1 MTKSIKTRLFFF
13 WFGAFFK
20 SPKSKG
26 DENKEGYYELLGVD
40 KSATQDEIRK
50 AYKVKS
56 RQLHPDK
63 VAQREGRASTEADK
77 VAFQKMKESY
87 DVLHNPSQREMYD
100 EFGETGLQLMNG
112 NASAPMELVEN
123 FMNSSFC
130 DRFKIYFLF
139 LLIIGLSMIGPIVIC
154 LRVDDLIETPYA
166 TVFIPIWIYNLFSC
180 FVMFLSILSI
190 RSLISYLIQRKE
202 SNDADDDDEIN
213 LDDVDRLLKESRIQL
228 KEKYVLFF
236 QHLLFVAF
244 EIMLV
249 RKVDEIDDN
258 DWVIV
263 FAPLFCI
270 IVLRISCAI
279 PYAFGPVVFVETD
292 LIEDIAIKLLRKVWM
307 LHLDFQRYDI
317 DFLNH
322 HFSFLEG
329 KYVYFSHKYC
339 TYRDSLARSNQA

>member
-1 MTKSIKTRLFFF
+1 MRNAK
-13 WFGAFFK
+13 
-20 SPKSKG
+20 
-26 DENKEGYYELLGVD
+26 DDNYE
-40 KSATQDEIRK
+40 
-50 AYKVKS
+50 
-56 RQLHPDK
+56 
-63 VAQREGRASTEADK
+63 
-77 VAFQKMKESY
+77 
-87 DVLHNPSQREMYD
+87 
-100 EFGETGLQLMNG
+100 
-112 NASAPMELVEN
+112 
-123 FMNSSFC
+123 
-130 DRFKIYFLF
+130 
-139 LLIIGLSMIGPIVIC
+139 
-154 LRVDDLIETPYA
+154 
-166 TVFIPIWIYNLFSC
+166 
-180 FVMFLSILSI
+180 
-190 RSLISYLIQRKE
+190 
-202 SNDADDDDEIN
+202 ADDDDEIN

-329 KYVYFSHKYC
+329 KYVYFSHKYR